1 MTSAPFSDTKRFQ
14 FTRLMLRTH
23 PPRTICDRNTA
34 MSNGLP
40 FKYSSGDS
48 IESEP
53 PNQSEMGR
61 EPTIITHTVGSQS
74 AGDTLPRCLASLAS
88 NHRMK
93 PTNKSAETC

>member
-1 MTSAPFSDTKRFQ
+1 
-14 FTRLMLRTH
+14 
-23 PPRTICDRNTA
+23 

-61 EPTIITHTVGSQS
+61 DPTIMTHTVASQS
-74 AGDTLPRCLASLAS
+74 ADDALPCNLASRAS
-88 NHRMK
+88 NHRMN
-93 PTNKSAETC
+93 PANRNAATC